1 MRKNYF
7 RIAVTGNFRFGF
19 DRIYSTRPISKQYP

>member
-7 RIAVTGNFRFGF
+7 RNAVAGNFIFTS
-19 DRIYSTRPISKQYP
+19 DRIYSTRPISKL